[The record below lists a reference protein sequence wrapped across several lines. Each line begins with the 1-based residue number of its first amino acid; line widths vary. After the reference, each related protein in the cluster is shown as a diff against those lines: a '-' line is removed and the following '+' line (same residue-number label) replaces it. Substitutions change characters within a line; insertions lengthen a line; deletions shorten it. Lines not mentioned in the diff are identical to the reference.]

1 MCAQSAA
8 ERARGTITG
17 SATGSAHAPSAAASE
32 KSARSFC
39 SQLIRTRVIT
49 LCRFCLRDA
58 RRTQNHP
65 CYGDFSPKGRG
76 ARPDLRITHARRGAA
91 PYGDAFQPLARA
103 RTKLSNDELR
113 WYKRFEARILHNFSR
128 RAQNRCLITAN
139 HSWLSLALIPPFLD
153 RFSDAHDVTWGPP
166 CPPRVAHPAAR
177 GRRTSRKPKR
187 GPSARAHGAQPSL
200 RRISGA
206 QRDERYTHTLLTAA
220 C

>member
-113 WYKRFEARILHNFSR
+113 WYKRSEARILHNFSR

-139 HSWLSLALIPPFLD
+139 HSCTSLHFIPPFLH
-153 RFSDAHDVTWGPP
+153 RFWTLMTSPGD
-166 CPPRVAHPAAR
+166 PRAHPETTSTKKPRRNGALRCRRCRADGGDGRGLAAAR
-177 GRRTSRKPKR
+177 GRVVVSV
-187 GPSARAHGAQPSL
+187 
-200 RRISGA
+200 
-206 QRDERYTHTLLTAA
+206 
-220 C
+220 